1 VTSPRELPL
10 PARHPVVW
18 LRAHDADLVA
28 LRRATRTAVVM
39 SSVFALGIHVI
50 GDPTVATFGAF
61 GSFAMLLL
69 ADFDG
74 RLRDRLQAQAL
85 LAVTEAAL
93 VTLATLA
100 GVHAWSAAVA
110 TALVAFVVL
119 FAGVTSS
126 VIAGAAT
133 SLLIA
138 FVLPVTTPGGWAA
151 LPPRLA
157 GWGIAGAAAL
167 LATAVLWPAP
177 PRHPLRAPAIEATR
191 RLADRLRAEAA
202 YRRGD
207 PGWPAA
213 AVDAAIERSRTGLA
227 ALQAV
232 FYLAPYRPGGLS
244 TPARTV
250 LRLVDEL
257 GWLGQILD
265 GDDQDT
271 TSRPPGQG
279 DPTVC
284 AVMFAAADVL
294 DQGAELLAAPE
305 DRSRGTDHAAR
316 HLRVAVRAMEQHAM
330 HSLPVRRT
338 AGAGAGDIAELVSS
352 LEPGFRAQEVGYAVS
367 LIATNVALAA
377 AAERRT
383 WWAQLLGHQ
392 PAGVEGSLRAARQ
405 RARGHLRRHS
415 VWLHNSIRGA
425 TALSLAVL
433 VADLTGVQH
442 SFWVVLGTL
451 SVLRSNALST
461 GQNVVRSLLG
471 TSTGVVVGGVIVG
484 AIGTDTTV
492 LWFLL
497 PVAIV
502 IAGVAPAT
510 VSFAAGQGAFT
521 VTLLILYNIVAPV
534 GWQVGLVRVEDI
546 AIGSAVSLAV
556 GLLFWPR
563 GASRELRA
571 ALADAYAAG
580 AAYLARAVAF
590 GVHRCDTTAAAAP
603 APTEAVV
610 RAAAAARRLDDV
622 FRTFLVER
630 GPKAV
635 TLAEV
640 TNLVTGVA
648 VLRLAGDAI
657 AQLWASGAS
666 AADGDRS
673 AARREVVRETAAVAG
688 WYDAFATALRGR
700 RAIPDPVP
708 PDRVADGRLIA
719 AVRRDLA
726 DVQGHR
732 TATGVRLIWT
742 ADHLDAARRLQEGL
756 AASAARAPGP
766 AARPA
771 RRGGGVAER
780 SAGVPTG

>member
-10 PARHPVVW
+10 PVRHPVAW
-18 LRAHDADLVA
+18 LRAHDADLAA

-39 SSVFALGIHVI
+39 PSVFALGIHVI
-50 GDPTVATFGAF
+50 GDPTVATFAAF

-74 RLRDRLQAQAL
+74 RVRDRLQAQAL
-85 LAVTEAAL
+85 LAVTGAAL

-100 GVHAWSAAVA
+100 GAHAWSAAVA
-110 TALVAFVVL
+110 MALVAFVVL

-138 FVLPVTTPGGWAA
+138 FVLPVTTPGGWAS

-167 LATAVLWPAP
+167 VATAVLWPAP

-191 RLADRLRAEAA
+191 RLADRLRAEAG

-207 PGWPAA
+207 PGWTAA
-213 AVDAAIERSRTGLA
+213 EVDAAIERSRAGLA

-257 GWLGQILD
+257 GWLGQMLD
-265 GDDQDT
+265 GEDQDT
-271 TSRPPGQG
+271 TSGPPGQG

-284 AVMFAAADVL
+284 AVKVAAADVL
-294 DQGAELLAAPE
+294 DQGAELLEAPE
-305 DRSRGTDHAAR
+305 DRSRGIDHAAR

-338 AGAGAGDIAELVSS
+338 PAGAGDIADFVSS
-352 LEPGFRAQEVGYAVS
+352 LEPSFRAQEVSYAVS

-392 PAGVEGSLRAARQ
+392 PAGVQGSLRAARQ

-492 LWFLL
+492 LWLLL

-502 IAGVAPAT
+502 VAGVAPAT

-521 VTLLILYNIVAPV
+521 VTLLILYNIVAPI
-534 GWQVGLVRVEDI
+534 GWQVGLIRVEDI
-546 AIGSAVSLAV
+546 AVGSAVSLAV

-590 GVHRCDTTAAAAP
+590 AVHRCDATAAAAP
-603 APTEAVV
+603 APTEAAV

-648 VLRLAGDAI
+648 VLRLAADAI

-673 AARREVVRETAAVAG
+673 AARREVVRQTADVAG

-708 PDRVADGRLIA
+708 PDRVAGGRLIA

-726 DVQGHR
+726 DVHGHG

-742 ADHLDAARRLQEGL
+742 ADHLDAARRLQGEL
-756 AASAARAPGP
+756 AASAARAPVP
-766 AARPA
+766 AVPPA

-780 SAGVPTG
+780 SAAVPTG